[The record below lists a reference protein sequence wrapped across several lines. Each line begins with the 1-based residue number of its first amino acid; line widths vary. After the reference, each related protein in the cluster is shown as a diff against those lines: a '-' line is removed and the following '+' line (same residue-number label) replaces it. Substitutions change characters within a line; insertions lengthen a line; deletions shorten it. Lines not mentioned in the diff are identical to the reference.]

1 MYIVETDNNATT
13 LLLREFVLILKR
25 SIDTGL
31 LFRNLRFVSLSSEQR
46 ISSSANIN
54 SRTGDTCLRGG
65 DILGIIIFAVQQ
77 YLFSKPSSLFLE
89 TIDKSWR
96 NQGERTRAYKS
107 IGRRIKLAENIW
119 FSKQRKRF
127 SRY

>member
-54 SRTGDTCLRGG
+54 SRTGDTCLREG